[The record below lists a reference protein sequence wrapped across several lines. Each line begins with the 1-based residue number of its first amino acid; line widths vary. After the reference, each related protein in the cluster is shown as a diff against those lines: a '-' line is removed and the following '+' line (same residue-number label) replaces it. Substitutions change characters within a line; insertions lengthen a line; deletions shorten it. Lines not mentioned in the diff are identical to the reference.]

1 MENPTSVTN
10 SLGTPGLRAGWIALM
25 ILLTPFA
32 TQLRASDNIDSPS
45 LTQNRASDLTDTYV
59 SPEIKKTHN
68 KKNKTRDY
76 KIVKDLEKAEPEKPR
91 FGGHVGVVVPLVT
104 RGDGNTV
111 TLAEDFIIGFPFGLT
126 VRTDSPVAFDF
137 EFIPTIN
144 TPSNQNFRFLV
155 HPGIVYT
162 FGKNYLVGLRGAYE
176 EGTGNYGFTPIV
188 SRSFKLTAKINY
200 FIEADLPVR
209 WESRPDGS
217 EFTSVQFA
225 LHTGI
230 NF

>member
-1 MENPTSVTN
+1 MNNPTSVNN
-10 SLGTPGLRAGWIALM
+10 SLGARGFRAGWTAIM

-32 TQLRASDNIDSPS
+32 TQLRASDHIDSPS
-45 LTQNRASDLTDTYV
+45 ITQDRGSDLTGTYAFID
-59 SPEIKKTHN
+59 PN
-68 KKNKTRDY
+68 KRKARDA
-76 KIVKDLEKAEPEKPR
+76 KIVKVMQKTEPPKPR
-91 FGGHVGVVVPLVT
+91 FGGHVGVVVPIVT

-126 VRTDSPVAFDF
+126 VRTNSPIAFDF
-137 EFIPTIN
+137 EFIPTLN
-144 TPSNQNFRFLV
+144 TPTNQNFRFLV

-162 FGKNYLVGLRGAYE
+162 FKKDYLVGLRGAYE

-188 SRSFKLTAKINY
+188 SRSFKLTEKINY

>member
-1 MENPTSVTN
+1 M
-10 SLGTPGLRAGWIALM
+10 
-25 ILLTPFA
+25 
-32 TQLRASDNIDSPS
+32 
-45 LTQNRASDLTDTYV
+45 
-59 SPEIKKTHN
+59 
-68 KKNKTRDY
+68 
-76 KIVKDLEKAEPEKPR
+76 KDLEQAEPPKPR
-91 FGGHVGVVVPLVT
+91 FGGHVGVVVPIVT

-126 VRTDSPVAFDF
+126 VRTNGPIAFDF
-137 EFIPTIN
+137 EFIPTLN
-144 TPSNQNFRFLV
+144 TPTNQNFRFLV

-162 FGKNYLVGLRGAYE
+162 FKKDYLVGLRGAYE

-188 SRSFKLTAKINY
+188 SRSFKLTEKINY

-217 EFTSVQFA
+217 GFTSVQFA

-230 NF
+230 TF